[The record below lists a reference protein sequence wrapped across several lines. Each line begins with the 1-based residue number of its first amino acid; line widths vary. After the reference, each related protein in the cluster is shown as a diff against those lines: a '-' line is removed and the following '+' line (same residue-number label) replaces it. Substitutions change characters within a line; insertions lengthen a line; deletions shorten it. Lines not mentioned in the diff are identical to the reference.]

1 MPIPYHTVIG
11 SWTGRSTFFWAA
23 TGATVGLSNLWKFP
37 YLASS
42 NGGGWFV
49 LMYIACLLL
58 VTLPLM
64 LTETAVG
71 RSTRHGLVLS
81 LDGLIRSVKVSR
93 CWMWAGRLS
102 IVSGFLVLS
111 FTAVIGGICLAYVF
125 FAALG
130 FFVDASD
137 AQISSML
144 SELVEDPSQ
153 YRDFMAWH
161 VLFLVLVI
169 VVSIQG
175 VTDGLERAFRLI
187 MPAFLLL
194 LLGLLVYSY
203 LYGELS
209 RAAEHMLGLRSDQ
222 LDWNSLQL
230 ALAHAFYTLGL
241 GMGVWVVF
249 GSYMP
254 PDSPLKRSVIAVV
267 LMDTVIAVMAGLV
280 IYALVFRGG
289 SDEMGQGFGLVFLA
303 LPGSLSDAPFG
314 QFVATAM
321 FVAVLLV
328 AWTSTLALLEPVIG
342 WFQEW
347 MGAPRGWSAFLIGVL
362 AWLSGL
368 GTLYSFNIWS
378 DVTLAGGTIF
388 RWVELLA
395 SGLLIPLVS
404 IAIAVFVGWKLGRVR
419 ALSLIGQTPELLSV
433 IWFWVLRLIL
443 PLVIVYIGA
452 SYGVSS
458 VTAMCDNDEPAFWC
472 EQPDND
478 SSGFPTG
485 IDAPPPMP
493 SLEPIVPDL
502 PQSPGPVPLVPDLPP
517 QSPQVMEKG
526 SDRGDTA
533 QEDELLYHS
542 V

>member
-1 MPIPYHTVIG
+1 MPTPFDTVIG
-11 SWTGRSTFFWAA
+11 SWTRRSTFFWAA

-37 YLASS
+37 YLASG

-64 LTETAVG
+64 LTETALG
-71 RSTRHGLVLS
+71 RTTRHGLVLS
-81 LDGLIRSVKVSR
+81 LDGFIRAVKASR

-102 IVSGFLVLS
+102 IIAGFLVLS

-125 FAALG
+125 LGALG
-130 FFVDASD
+130 FFVGASD
-137 AQISSML
+137 TEISSIL
-144 SELVEDPSQ
+144 SDLVEDPSG

-161 VLFLVLVI
+161 VLFLVMVI

-175 VTDGLERAFRLI
+175 VTDGLERAFRVI
-187 MPAFLLL
+187 MPTFLLL
-194 LLGLLVYSY
+194 LLALLVYGY

-209 RAAEHMLGLRSDQ
+209 RAADHMLGLRSDQ
-222 LDWNSLQL
+222 LGWNSLQL
-230 ALAHAFYTLGL
+230 ALKHAFYTLGL

-254 PDSPLKRSVIAVV
+254 ADSPLKRSVIAVV
-267 LMDTVIAVMAGLV
+267 LMDTLIAIIGGLV
-280 IYALVFRGG
+280 IYAMVFRGG
-289 SDEMGQGFGLVFLA
+289 ADEMSQGFELVFLA
-303 LPGSLSDAPFG
+303 LPDSLSDAPFG
-314 QFVATAM
+314 QFVATAI
-321 FVAVLLV
+321 FTAILLV
-328 AWTSTLALLEPVIG
+328 AWTSALALLEPVIG

-347 MGAPRGWSAFLIGVL
+347 VGAPRGWSAFLIGVL
-362 AWLSGL
+362 AWLVGL

-378 DVTLAGGTIF
+378 DLTLAGGTIF

-404 IAIAVFVGWKLGRVR
+404 IAIAVFVGWQLGKMK
-419 ALSLIGQTPELLSV
+419 ALSLIGQTPVLLSA

-458 VTAMCDNDEPAFWC
+458 FRAMCENDNTAIWCGQAYGDFPDFPA
-472 EQPDND
+472 
-478 SSGFPTG
+478 GM
-485 IDAPPPMP
+485 DAPLPLP
-493 SLEPIVPDL
+493 SLEPLVPGVL
-502 PQSPGPVPLVPDLPP
+502 QLPGPVPLVPDLPP
-517 QSPQVMEKG
+517 LPPRMKEG
-526 SDRGDTA
+526 GDSGGTA
-533 QEDELLYHS
+533 TEGELLYHS

>member
-1 MPIPYHTVIG
+1 MPTPYDVVIG

-64 LTETAVG
+64 LTETALG
-71 RSTRHGLVLS
+71 RSTGHGLVLS
-81 LDGLIRSVKVSR
+81 LDGLIRSVKASR
-93 CWMWAGRLS
+93 CWMWTGRLS
-102 IVSGFLVLS
+102 ILSGFLVLS

-125 FAALG
+125 FGALG

-137 AQISSML
+137 AEISSIL
-144 SELVEDPSQ
+144 SELVEEPSQ

-169 VVSIQG
+169 VVSMQG
-175 VTDGLERAFRLI
+175 VTDGLERAFRVI
-187 MPAFLLL
+187 MPTFLLL
-194 LLGLLVYSY
+194 LLALLVYGY

-209 RAAEHMLGLRSDQ
+209 QAADHMLGLRSHQ
-222 LDWNSLQL
+222 LGWNSLQL

-267 LMDTVIAVMAGLV
+267 LMDTLIAIIAGLV

-289 SDEMGQGFGLVFLA
+289 ANEMGQGFGLVFLA
-303 LPGSLSDAPFG
+303 LPDSLSDAPLG

-321 FVAVLLV
+321 FVAVVLV

-347 MGAPRGWSAFLIGVL
+347 IGAPRGWSAFLMGAF
-362 AWLSGL
+362 AWLTGL

-378 DVTLAGGTIF
+378 DLTLAGGTIF

-404 IAIAVFVGWKLGRVR
+404 IAIAVFVGWQLGRVK
-419 ALSLIGQTPELLSV
+419 ALSLIGRTPLLLAM

-443 PLVIVYIGA
+443 PLIIVYIGV
-452 SYGVSS
+452 SYGMSS
-458 VTAMCDNDEPAFWC
+458 FSAMCDNDESAFWC
-472 EQPDND
+472 QQPEGDAP
-478 SSGFPTG
+478 GFPVG
-485 IDAPPPMP
+485 VDAPPPMP
-493 SLEPIVPDL
+493 SMEPVIPDL
-502 PQSPGPVPLVPDLPP
+502 PLPPQPVPLVPGLLLLPP
-517 QSPQVMEKG
+517 EMDEG
-526 SDRGDTA
+526 GDRGDTA
-533 QEDELLYHS
+533 PEDELLYHS

>member
-1 MPIPYHTVIG
+1 MPTPYDTVIG
-11 SWTGRSTFFWAA
+11 SWTRRSTFFWAA

-37 YLASS
+37 YLASG

-49 LMYIACLLL
+49 LLYIACLLL

-64 LTETAVG
+64 LTETALG

-81 LDGLIRSVKVSR
+81 LDGLIRSVKASR
-93 CWMWAGRLS
+93 CWMWMGRLS
-102 IVSGFLVLS
+102 IIAGFLVSS
-111 FTAVIGGICLAYVF
+111 FTAVIGGICLAYAF
-125 FAALG
+125 FGALG
-130 FFVDASD
+130 FFVGASD
-137 AQISSML
+137 TEISSIL
-144 SELVEDPSQ
+144 SELVEAPSG

-161 VLFLVLVI
+161 ALFLMSVI

-175 VTDGLERAFRLI
+175 VSDGLERAFRVI
-187 MPAFLLL
+187 MPTFLLL
-194 LLGLLVYSY
+194 LLALLVYGY

-209 RAAEHMLGLRSDQ
+209 RAADHMLGLRSDQ
-222 LDWNSLQL
+222 LSWNILQL
-230 ALAHAFYTLGL
+230 ALKHAFYTLGL

-267 LMDTVIAVMAGLV
+267 LMDTLIAIIGGLV

-289 SDEMGQGFGLVFLA
+289 ADEMSQGFGLVFLA
-303 LPGSLSDAPFG
+303 LPGSLSDAPLG

-321 FVAVLLV
+321 FIAILLV

-347 MGAPRGWSAFLIGVL
+347 VGAPRGWSAFLIGVL
-362 AWLSGL
+362 AWLVGL

-378 DVTLAGGTIF
+378 DLTLAGGTIF

-404 IAIAVFVGWKLGRVR
+404 IAIAMFVGWQLGRIK
-419 ALSLIGQTPELLSV
+419 ALSLIGRTPVLLAM

-443 PLVIVYIGA
+443 PLVVVYIGA

-458 VTAMCDNDEPAFWC
+458 FRAMCENDETAFWC
-472 EQPDND
+472 GQAYGDASD
-478 SSGFPTG
+478 FPAG
-485 IDAPPPMP
+485 MNAPLPMP
-493 SLEPIVPDL
+493 SLEPVVPDL
-502 PQSPGPVPLVPDLPP
+502 PQLPGPVPLVPGLPP
-517 QSPQVMEKG
+517 LPRRLEEG
-526 SDRGDTA
+526 GDRGDTA
-533 QEDELLYHS
+533 PEDELRYHS

>member
-1 MPIPYHTVIG
+1 MPTPYNTVIG
-11 SWTGRSTFFWAA
+11 SWTRRSTFFWAA

-37 YLASS
+37 YLASA

-64 LTETAVG
+64 LTETALG
-71 RSTRHGLVLS
+71 RSARHGLVLS
-81 LDGLIRSVKVSR
+81 LDGLIRSTQASR
-93 CWMWAGRLS
+93 CWMWAGRFS
-102 IVSGFLVLS
+102 ILSGFLVLS

-125 FAALG
+125 FGALG
-130 FFVDASD
+130 FFVGASD
-137 AQISSML
+137 AEISLIL
-144 SELVEDPSQ
+144 SDLVENPSQ

-169 VVSIQG
+169 VVSMQG
-175 VTDGLERAFRLI
+175 VTDGLERAFRVI
-187 MPAFLLL
+187 MPTFFMLLL
-194 LLGLLVYSY
+194 ALLVYSY
-203 LYGELS
+203 FYGELS
-209 RAAEHMLGLRSDQ
+209 LAADHMLGLRSGQ
-222 LDWNSLQL
+222 LSWNSLQM

-254 PDSPLKRSVIAVV
+254 SDAPLKRSVIAVV
-267 LMDTVIAVMAGLV
+267 LMDTLIAIMAGLV
-280 IYALVFRGG
+280 IYALVFQGG
-289 SDEMGQGFGLVFLA
+289 ADETGQGFGLVFLA
-303 LPGSLSDAPFG
+303 LPGSLSNVLFG
-314 QFVATAM
+314 QFVATVM

-347 MGAPRGWSAFLIGVL
+347 IGAPRGWSAFLMGVL
-362 AWLSGL
+362 AWLAGL

-378 DVTLAGGTIF
+378 DLTWAGGTIF

-404 IAIAVFVGWKLGRVR
+404 IAIALFVGWQLGRAN
-419 ALSLIGQTPELLSV
+419 ALSLIGKTPALLSAV
-433 IWFWVLRLIL
+433 WFWVIRLIL

-458 VTAMCDNDEPAFWC
+458 FRAMCEENKTAFWC
-472 EQPDND
+472 GSSERGSSD
-478 SSGFPTG
+478 SSLDK
-485 IDAPPPMP
+485 DAPPAMP
-493 SLEPIVPDL
+493 SLEPIIPGL
-502 PQSPGPVPLVPDLPP
+502 PQPPVPVPLVPDLPP
-517 QSPQVMEKG
+517 LSPQMDRNG
-526 SDRGDTA
+526 DRGET
-533 QEDELLYHS
+533 EPGDELLYHS

>member
-1 MPIPYHTVIG
+1 MPTPYDTVIG
-11 SWTGRSTFFWAA
+11 SWTRRSTFFWAA

-37 YLASS
+37 YLASG

-64 LTETAVG
+64 LTETALG

-81 LDGLIRSVKVSR
+81 LDGLIRSVKASR

-102 IVSGFLVLS
+102 IISGFLVLS

-125 FAALG
+125 FGALG
-130 FFVDASD
+130 FFVGASD
-137 AQISSML
+137 AEISSIL
-144 SELVEDPSQ
+144 SDLVEDPSG

-161 VLFLVLVI
+161 ALFLMLVI

-175 VTDGLERAFRLI
+175 VTDGLERAFRVI
-187 MPAFLLL
+187 MPTFLLL
-194 LLGLLVYSY
+194 LLALLVYGY

-209 RAAEHMLGLRSDQ
+209 RAADHMLGLRSDQ
-222 LDWNSLQL
+222 LNWNSLQL
-230 ALAHAFYTLGL
+230 ALTHAFYTLGL

-254 PDSPLKRSVIAVV
+254 ADSPLKRSVIAVV
-267 LMDTVIAVMAGLV
+267 LMDTLIAIIGGLV

-289 SDEMGQGFGLVFLA
+289 ADEMSQGFGLVFLA
-303 LPGSLSDAPFG
+303 LPGSLSDAPLG

-321 FVAVLLV
+321 FIAILLV

-347 MGAPRGWSAFLIGVL
+347 VGAPRGWSAFLIGVL
-362 AWLSGL
+362 AWLVGL

-404 IAIAVFVGWKLGRVR
+404 IAIAVFVGWRLGRVK
-419 ALSLIGQTPELLSV
+419 AFSLVGQTPVSLSA

-458 VTAMCDNDEPAFWC
+458 FRAMCENDETAFWC
-472 EQPDND
+472 DQAYGD
-478 SSGFPTG
+478 SSDYPAGMDVPL
-485 IDAPPPMP
+485 PMP
-493 SLEPIVPDL
+493 LMEPVVPDL
-502 PQSPGPVPLVPDLPP
+502 PQLPGPVPLVPDLPP
-517 QSPQVMEKG
+517 LPPRMEEG
-526 SDRGDTA
+526 GDRGDTA
-533 QEDELLYHS
+533 PEDELLYHS